1 MSPQRSNR
9 SRLIEG
15 TLRCLER
22 LPSGTDHGAS
32 DRRESGANL
41 ASINYHFGSKDDLV
55 TEAVIEGLDRWLE
68 EVASGLGDLESQAPA
83 ERYRRAGEVIEAT
96 RRRHTGLARNMV
108 GALAKA
114 QHDPRIRE
122 MLAGG
127 FDRTRPTVA
136 SLLGLGDD
144 EAGRDAAGLTLALFY
159 GLLFQVLLDPDLA
172 IEGGRL
178 ERAQARLRGILPRD

>member
-1 MSPQRSNR
+1 
-9 SRLIEG
+9 
-15 TLRCLER
+15 
-22 LPSGTDHGAS
+22 
-32 DRRESGANL
+32 
-41 ASINYHFGSKDDLV
+41 
-55 TEAVIEGLDRWLE
+55 
-68 EVASGLGDLESQAPA
+68 
-83 ERYRRAGEVIEAT
+83 
-96 RRRHTGLARNMV
+96 MV